1 MSSLNNVLERSPAS
15 GPRMLRGLLITTAI
29 TFAAVVAASYL
40 ISAMANTPPP
50 PAMLVVAGAVLVAA
64 LVVPT
69 VYSLLL
75 APMARHPEAPRA
87 PAEDANKGSAAA
99 TTTPPVLTDP
109 FTGLP
114 SRRGITTALLE
125 AMAHAERYGDPFSIA
140 LVTLALPGTSADW
153 NRRGAARMAAV
164 FAETLRMP
172 DKAGHYGDRSFL
184 VLLPHTRLADA
195 AIITDRIR
203 AEAAHHEVECE
214 GRRAPLA
221 ITIGTAQFRKG
232 DDLAELQSRAEKSS
246 QADGPRAS
254 AASVSG

>member
-1 MSSLNNVLERSPAS
+1 MSSINNELQSPAS
-15 GPRMLRGLLITTAI
+15 GPRMLRALLATSLIT
-29 TFAAVVAASYL
+29 FVAVIAASYL
-40 ISAMANTPPP
+40 IAAMAHMPPP
-50 PAMLVVAGAVLVAA
+50 PTMLVVAGAVLVAA

-75 APMARHPEAPRA
+75 APMARTPETPRA
-87 PAEDANKGSAAA
+87 PADDAIKVNVAGTSPPAA
-99 TTTPPVLTDP
+99 LTDP

-114 SRRGITTALLE
+114 SRRGITTSLLE

-140 LVTLALPGTSADW
+140 LVTLALPGANSDW

-195 AIITDRIR
+195 SIITDRIR
-203 AEAAHHEVECE
+203 AEAAQHEVECD

-232 DDLAELQSRAEKSS
+232 DDLSELQSRAEKSS
-246 QADGPRAS
+246 QEGTSRTP
-254 AASVSG
+254 AAHARG

>member
-1 MSSLNNVLERSPAS
+1 
-15 GPRMLRGLLITTAI
+15 MLRALLVTSAI

-40 ISAMANTPPP
+40 VSAMAHMPPP
-50 PAMLVVAGAVLVAA
+50 PALLVIAGGVLVAA

-75 APMARHPEAPRA
+75 APMQRAVESGPAVNDSVITNRTDDTETA
-87 PAEDANKGSAAA
+87 PAPA
-99 TTTPPVLTDP
+99 PVLTDP

-114 SRRGITTALLE
+114 ARRGITTALLE

-140 LVTLALPGTSADW
+140 LVTLALPGTSSDW

-203 AEAAHHEVECE
+203 AEAARHEVECE
-214 GRRAPLA
+214 GRKVPLE

-246 QADGPRAS
+246 QAGAARAPAAS
-254 AASVSG
+254 ARV

>member
-1 MSSLNNVLERSPAS
+1 MSSINNSLERPLAS
-15 GPRMLRGLLITTAI
+15 GPRMLRALLITSAI
-29 TFAAVVAASYL
+29 TFVAVIAASYL

-75 APMARHPEAPRA
+75 VPMARQPEPVRA
-87 PAEDANKGSAAA
+87 PGDDAMKGNAAG
-99 TTTPPVLTDP
+99 TTAPPVLTDP

-140 LVTLALPGTSADW
+140 LVTLALPGTSPDW

-214 GRRAPLA
+214 GRRASLA

-232 DDLAELQSRAEKSS
+232 DDLTELLSRAEHPTPPGA
-246 QADGPRAS
+246 QPANPATARA
-254 AASVSG
+254 